1 MPISFI
7 VAWSRSRSL
16 LSSSSSNVSSLRAP
30 VTTGLLPA
38 RSVKGLRL
46 GFGSGF
52 FSFPPNMLKLF
63 QSNDSER
70 RDRVAVGG
78 FGELVV
84 FGVTGELKVVS
95 PGDAG
100 TLWFDEEKEKM
111 AD

>member
-16 LSSSSSNVSSLRAP
+16 LSSSSSNVSSLRAL

-38 RSVKGLRL
+38 RSVRGLRF

-52 FSFPPNMLKLF
+52 LSFPPNMLKLF

-70 RDRVAVGG
+70 REARADAGG
-78 FGELVV
+78 FGGLAV
-84 FGVTGELKVVS
+84 FGVVGELNVVS

-100 TLWFDEEKEKM
+100 AF
-111 AD
+111 